1 MSKHSTIKVG
11 TIDWLAVIFYMAL
24 VVSGWL
30 SIYASVYDME
40 TGKSIFDIQT
50 NSGRQFLWMLVSWLI
65 IIPIITVDYKLF
77 DSLAYL
83 LYILTLVILVLVIFF
98 GTEIRGSHSWI
109 TVFGFRFQPLELAKI
124 TTSLTIARYLSK
136 YDTKIGLMKSQ
147 IILFSLIGI
156 PALLIIGG
164 GETGSALVF
173 AAFVFVFYREG
184 MSGNILLFAFLF
196 IILFGLT
203 LMLNIYYLLAGL
215 GVITFIIGILLR
227 KNKNALIFIITA
239 GIISMG
245 IVLSENYLL
254 HHVLKPHQIRRLE
267 TLVNPNADPLGM
279 GWNVTQSKI
288 AIGSGGFLG
297 KGFLE
302 GTQTK
307 FDFVPEQ
314 STDFIFCTIA
324 EEKGFTGS
332 IIIIGLFV
340 ALFIRIILIAER
352 QKSAFSRIYAYCVLS
367 VLFFHF
373 AINIAMTL
381 GLAPVIGI
389 PLPFISYGGSSLV
402 GFTMLFFIM
411 LKLDAYQGFILR

>member
-1 MSKHSTIKVG
+1 MGNIY
-11 TIDWLAVIFYMAL
+11 WLAVIFYMAL

-288 AIGSGGFLG
+288 AIGSGG
-297 KGFLE
+297 
-302 GTQTK
+302 
-307 FDFVPEQ
+307 
-314 STDFIFCTIA
+314 
-324 EEKGFTGS
+324 
-332 IIIIGLFV
+332 
-340 ALFIRIILIAER
+340 
-352 QKSAFSRIYAYCVLS
+352 
-367 VLFFHF
+367 
-373 AINIAMTL
+373 
-381 GLAPVIGI
+381 
-389 PLPFISYGGSSLV
+389 
-402 GFTMLFFIM
+402 
-411 LKLDAYQGFILR
+411 